1 DPHDV
6 VALRALRREAIVR
19 GAWMEAVT
27 LLEKEVALPLS
38 TEDRR
43 LALLALAEIRLGSLR
58 DADAAEQAARVAL
71 GLKRTSVAAAM
82 LLAEGCFAQGKQTEG
97 ILALERV
104 VDAWQDSAARAIVL
118 VDIARII
125 ERQGHSKRAH
135 QYYSRAAEVD
145 SNALDA
151 HLGMARTARR

>member
-1 DPHDV
+1 
-6 VALRALRREAIVR
+6 
-19 GAWMEAVT
+19 
-27 LLEKEVALPLS
+27 PLS

-82 LLAEGCFAQGKQTEG
+82 LLAEACFAQGKQTEG
-97 ILALERV
+97 ILARERV

-151 HLGMARTARR
+151 HLGMARTARGLGDAATAIAALERAATLLQSNRARHAFHYVAAR